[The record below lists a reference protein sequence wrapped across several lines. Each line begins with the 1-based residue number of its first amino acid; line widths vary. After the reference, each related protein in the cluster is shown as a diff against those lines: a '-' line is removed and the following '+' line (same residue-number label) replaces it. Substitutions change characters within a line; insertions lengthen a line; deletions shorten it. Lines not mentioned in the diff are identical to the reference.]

1 MRRSLLALA
10 LLVLPVTACDDTV
23 FEGGEGA
30 PVEGVEGIEG
40 VLAIADTH
48 CLGCHSAAS
57 ALGGL
62 DLETDLH
69 SAVVGVTGD
78 YGIPIVD
85 PGNLDTSMFYVK
97 TTAQQGSDGTDMP
110 PGTGGLSAPE
120 NEIIA
125 NWILDGA
132 PNQ

>member
-1 MRRSLLALA
+1 MHRSLLALS
-10 LLVLPVTACDDTV
+10 LFVLTAGCDDTI
-23 FEGGEGA
+23 FEGGGEGEIPTDA
-30 PVEGVEGIEG
+30 QGFEGVA
-40 VLAIADTH
+40 AIVDIH
-48 CLGCHSAAS
+48 CLGCHSSAS

-69 SAVVGVTGD
+69 GAIVGVTGD
-78 YGIPIVD
+78 YGLPIVD
-85 PGNLDTSMFYVK
+85 PGNLDSSMLYLK
-97 TTAQQGSDGTDMP
+97 TANQQGADGTDMP

-132 PNQ
+132 PEQ